1 MVKIYRKDI
10 FLIILKGLG
19 LGLWCLTPLSRFQQY
34 FSYIVAV
41 NFIGGG
47 NRSTREKNTDLPQ
60 VTDKLYHIVLYR
72 AHLPERDSNSQR

>member
-19 LGLWCLTPLSRFQQY
+19 LGLWCLTPFQVINNISDISWQ
-34 FSYIVAV
+34 SILLVEETGV
-41 NFIGGG
+41 HGKKTTN
-47 NRSTREKNTDLPQ
+47 LPQ

-72 AHLPERDSNSQR
+72 AHLPEWDSNSQH